1 MGGGNFGWKIDVT
14 DFSQN
19 FNRLSFLRIGVQF
32 RGGKGRWGGGG
43 MGGGV
48 GASAYQMTNF
58 Q

>member
-32 RGGKGRWGGGG
+32 RGGKGRWGGEGWG
-43 MGGGV
+43 EEWGLPHIK
-48 GASAYQMTNF
+48 
-58 Q
+58 